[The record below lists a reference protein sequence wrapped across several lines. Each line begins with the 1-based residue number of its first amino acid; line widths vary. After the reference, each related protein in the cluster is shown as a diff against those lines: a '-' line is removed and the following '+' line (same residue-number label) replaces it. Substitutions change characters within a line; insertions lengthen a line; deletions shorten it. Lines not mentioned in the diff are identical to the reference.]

1 MGILDGNPVYE
12 YKRTAVRIVL
22 DALKARGTFVYAVLC
37 VLNPAQRFV
46 ALEGGKSSRPRP

>member
-1 MGILDGNPVYE
+1 MGILDGNPVYR